1 MGGRMR
7 TGMSVALLALAVV
20 GCDLARPSVDEVIAQ
35 DIATYS
41 ADYGFAGLHEI
52 RHVAIDTDTY
62 VLLLG
67 TRSDGL
73 RGIGLLGY
81 RTDGIGFESDWDAAD
96 PGVTVTFS
104 VAREGINDG
113 SGAVVWTARAFG
125 VVSDPRITTVRVITD
140 DGAITEFAVEQ
151 PGYVFKVPATQTG
164 AIRATFLDA
173 KGLEVTSFAT
183 GS

>member
-1 MGGRMR
+1 MA
-7 TGMSVALLALAVV
+7 VALLAMAVV
-20 GCDLARPSVDEVIAQ
+20 GCDLARPSVDEVIAR

-41 ADYGFAGLHEI
+41 ADYDFTGLHEI
-52 RHVAIDTDTY
+52 RRVTIDTDTY

-81 RTDGIGFESDWDAAD
+81 HADGMGFESDWDAAD

-104 VAREGINDG
+104 VTREGIDDG
-113 SGAVVWTARAFG
+113 SGAVVWAARAFG
-125 VVSDPRITTVRVITD
+125 IVSDPRVTTVRVVTD

-151 PGYVFKVPATQTG
+151 PGYVFKVPATQNG
-164 AIRATFLDA
+164 GIRAAFHDA
-173 KGLEVTSFAT
+173 AGLEVASFTA